1 MRPYMCTP
9 QPLHAW
15 RWMVA
20 ASSTTPSFS
29 SCAVTLTLSRGTT
42 ATTEN
47 AAPLGFQHL
56 VQPQAW
62 LCATWDSTFTS
73 TLSVAHRHCSVPP
86 LKPASPFLT
95 PLSTDGLM

>member
-15 RWMVA
+15 RWMA
-20 ASSTTPSFS
+20 ALASTVVSFCS
-29 SCAVTLTLSRGTT
+29 LAVTLTLSRLTT

-47 AAPLGFQHL
+47 FAPAGFQHL

-62 LCATWDSTFTS
+62 LWATLPLIVTVTGS
-73 TLSVAHRHCSVPP
+73 SVQWQVRVPP
-86 LKPASPFLT
+86 LNFLLPALT
-95 PLSTDGLM
+95 PLSIDG